1 MTHPWEIPT
10 SWKWLK
16 IGEAASIVGGGT
28 PKTSD
33 PANFEGGETPW
44 ITPADLSSYKDK
56 FIARGARNIT
66 DRGLSHSSARLLP
79 TKYRFIQFPRSDRV
93 CCHSVSAGDD

>member
-56 FIARGARNIT
+56 FIARGGAEHHRPGT
-66 DRGLSHSSARLLP
+66 LP
-79 TKYRFIQFPRSDRV
+79 FQCPPLADKYRFIQFPRSDRV